1 MTNASAIPVTQQS
14 ALDLGNPMIAV
25 TAIAVTAILVIG
37 MCYCVTVYANAK
49 YNRDTDLSYGEFHL
63 KSVSS
68 ASVSHQPN

>member
-1 MTNASAIPVTQQS
+1 MTNASAVPVSQQP
-14 ALDLGNPMIAV
+14 ALDLGNPM
-25 TAIAVTAILVIG
+25 IAVTAILVIG

-68 ASVSHQPN
+68 VSVSHQPN

>member
-14 ALDLGNPMIAV
+14 TLDRGNPM
-25 TAIAVTAILVIG
+25 IAVTAILVIG
-37 MCYCVTVYANAK
+37 MCYCVPVYAHAQ

-63 KSVSS
+63 KSGSS

>member
-14 ALDLGNPMIAV
+14 TLDLGNPM
-25 TAIAVTAILVIG
+25 IAVTAILVIG

-68 ASVSHQPN
+68 VSVSHQPN